1 MGLDMYLRGDKF
13 VSSWDHSQR
22 DENGIPLEVK
32 RPQMDGFEVT
42 SYVLDLG
49 YWRKFA
55 PLHTFIVKVFA
66 NGEDN
71 CQPIDLGAEDL
82 RRIAAAI
89 RDGNLPDDE
98 DSTGFFLV
106 RPSFGMSTA
115 PRLRSMRRRSR
126 KLRLGLIPSLGTPLP
141 IKRVGKM
148 DNLKFDADE
157 SFDAA
162 LKTMC
167 RF

>member
-22 DENGIPLEVK
+22 DENGRPLEVK

-55 PLHTFIVKVFA
+55 PLHTFIVRVFA

-71 CQPIDLGAEDL
+71 CQPIDLDAEDV

-98 DSTGFFLV
+98 DSTGFF
-106 RPSFGMSTA
+106 FGS
-115 PRLRSMRRRSR
+115 PEFWDEYRSQNEEHAQTFENAAAWIDS
-126 KLRLGLIPSLGTPLP
+126 
-141 IKRVGKM
+141 
-148 DNLKFDADE
+148 E
-157 SFDAA
+157 SWNTVTYQASW
-162 LKTMC
+162 
-167 RF
+167 

>member
-55 PLHTFIVKVFA
+55 PLHTFIVRVFA
-66 NGEDN
+66 NDEDN

-98 DSTGFFLV
+98 DSTGFF
-106 RPSFGMSTA
+106 FGS
-115 PRLRSMRRRSR
+115 SE
-126 KLRLGLIPSLGTPLP
+126 
-141 IKRVGKM
+141 
-148 DNLKFDADE
+148 FWDE
-157 SFDAA
+157 YRAEAEEHAQTFEKAA
-162 LKTMC
+162 AWIDSESWNTVTYQASW
-167 RF
+167 

>member
-22 DENGIPLEVK
+22 DENGMPLEVK

-55 PLHTFIVKVFA
+55 PLHTFIVRVFA

-71 CQPIDLGAEDL
+71 CQPIDLDAEDL

-98 DSTGFFLV
+98 DSTGFF
-106 RPSFGMSTA
+106 FGS
-115 PRLRSMRRRSR
+115 PEFWDEYRSQNE
-126 KLRLGLIPSLGTPLP
+126 KHA
-141 IKRVGKM
+141 RVFENAAAWI
-148 DNLKFDADE
+148 DSE
-157 SFDAA
+157 SWNTVTYQASW
-162 LKTMC
+162 
-167 RF
+167 